1 MLTLEPEHRGPTT
14 PLQGAP
20 ARAPGSMRRTSTLD
34 TTWPEG
40 FAGPMAV
47 HGRARDLA
55 TGHERADVLATSELT
70 VTVAPDRTVSHIDA
84 SGIDPG
90 GRDPG
95 DPRLSQLVGA
105 STMRGFRSAVAA
117 ALPDLEAS
125 GVPLRLLLDD
135 LPGALLVSGFAMLAA
150 DAFTGSTGPGIL
162 DAQIDVCAGWAD
174 GSGMVSAV
182 RTHGQTP
189 TPASVE
195 SPPLEDPDDS
205 LGWHELPPLEPISTR
220 RRRLLDVAPDP
231 RDTTCLRIEARFRD
245 SHIGADGV
253 ERSFHEYGV
262 RAIADRSSRT
272 LVAVDAWPGVLPWR
286 ECPGALASAGRVV
299 GTPLADV
306 RSQVRASF
314 RGTTTC
320 THLNDVLAAIGDAD
334 VLAARAGH

>member
-1 MLTLEPEHRGPTT
+1 MLTLGPEHRGPTA

-20 ARAPGSMRRTSTLD
+20 ARVPGSMRRTSTLD
-34 TTWPEG
+34 TTWPDG

-47 HGRARDLA
+47 CGRARDLR
-55 TGHERADVLATSELT
+55 TGDEQTDVLATAELT
-70 VTVAPDRTVSHIDA
+70 VTVAPDRTVSVIE
-84 SGIDPG
+84 G
-90 GRDPG
+90 G

-105 STMRGFRSAVAA
+105 STMRGFRSAAA
-117 ALPDLEAS
+117 EALPDLEAS
-125 GVPLRLLLDD
+125 GIPLRLLLDD

-150 DAFTGSTGPGIL
+150 DAFAGATGPGIL
-162 DAQIDVCAGWAD
+162 DAQVDVCAGWAD

-195 SPPLEDPDDS
+195 SPPLEDPDDP
-205 LGWHELPPLEPISTR
+205 LGWHELPQLEPISTR

-231 RDTTCLRIEARFRD
+231 RDDTCLRIEARFRD
-245 SHIGADGV
+245 SHLGPDGV